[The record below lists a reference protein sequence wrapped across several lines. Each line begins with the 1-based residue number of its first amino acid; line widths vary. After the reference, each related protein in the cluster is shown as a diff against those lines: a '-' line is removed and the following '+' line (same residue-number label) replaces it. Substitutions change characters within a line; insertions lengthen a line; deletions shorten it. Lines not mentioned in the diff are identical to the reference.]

1 MPVRSASFNPR
12 LATRRARGLPR
23 VSLDSI
29 QGTAL
34 RSRPVLRT
42 DLQGCRLPWR
52 ALAAVAWIAV
62 TLSGVS
68 ASAQEA
74 TEDEGL
80 SRTGATEGVDR
91 TRLDVERLPAEA
103 IPITRDLYAHGF
115 FVEANVGARGF
126 IGGVG
131 RISDPGLFVAA
142 RFGYELLDWLW
153 VSAVG
158 EASIHQTNAPAP
170 PSRAVF
176 ELMGALAEVRL
187 QVNPTAEFAMW
198 LGGQIGFLVST
209 TDVLSIY
216 GMPNVSTIGLAY
228 GGEAGMEA
236 HFHSRHYSLGISG
249 GARLSPSLDG
259 FDGEIAIGIF
269 GGPYLRCV
277 F

>member
-1 MPVRSASFNPR
+1 MG
-12 LATRRARGLPR
+12 RRTL
-23 VSLDSI
+23 
-29 QGTAL
+29 
-34 RSRPVLRT
+34 
-42 DLQGCRLPWR
+42 
-52 ALAAVAWIAV
+52 ALAGALIVV
-62 TLSGVS
+62 GSLSSRVH
-68 ASAQEA
+68 AQEDA
-74 TEDEGL
+74 SSDGL
-80 SRTGATEGVDR
+80 SRTGETEAVDR

-115 FVEANVGARGF
+115 FVEANLGARGF

-131 RISDPGLFVAA
+131 RVSDPGLFIAA

-153 VSAVG
+153 VSAVA

-170 PSRAVF
+170 PSRAAF

-198 LGGQIGFLVST
+198 LGGQFGFLVST

-216 GMPNVSTIGLAY
+216 GMPNASSIGLAY
-228 GGEAGMEA
+228 GGEAGMEV